1 MRVTH
6 RIKKM
11 HVKRN
16 SMENQ
21 AVSKYRKVERHLL
34 CLNILS
40 SVSKLKGPPKMST
53 VCKMWYCISSKSI
66 NIGKSVSTSKASPTN
81 PDHIWDTFLCRENFV
96 GMNAA
101 LSARTTLCETIHG
114 FLICLFICHLCSGL
128 CLCPGLSSAFAPSGL
143 SDCLWA
149 RAPNLTNRFA
159 AAPACGVILM
169 WLRTLDFDSERKQLV
184 RGAVRELSRN
194 TEAQAAVPAGG
205 WPEWPQLKY
214 DVL

>member
-66 NIGKSVSTSKASPTN
+66 NIGKSVITSKASPTN

-114 FLICLFICHLCSGL
+114 FLICLLFATCAVACAYAQG
-128 CLCPGLSSAFAPSGL
+128 SAVL
-143 SDCLWA
+143 LLQVDCQIVFG
-149 RAPNLTNRFA
+149 RALPT
-159 AAPACGVILM
+159 
-169 WLRTLDFDSERKQLV
+169 WRTALQQRQL
-184 RGAVRELSRN
+184 AVLF
-194 TEAQAAVPAGG
+194 
-205 WPEWPQLKY
+205 
-214 DVL
+214 